1 LAANGAGRRQVV
13 DRTSPKGSQ
22 VEELVKCGRD
32 PSYFTNSYCKIQHP
46 KRGTIPFKTYPFQ
59 NDCLKAFRKHAF
71 NLVLKSRQLGI
82 STIIAAFAVWTAL
95 FRRDKNILVIATKLS
110 TAKNFIKKV
119 VKILDNLPPWMR
131 LCNYEKSQ
139 QEVRFDNGSVIKAVP
154 TTDDAGRSEALSLL
168 IVDEA
173 AFVRN
178 FEEIWSALFPTLS
191 EGGGAIVLSTPNGVG
206 GKYHDLWL
214 GAESGCGFG
223 EDDVGDNGFHP
234 IRLPWQVHP
243 EHGSEYYEKMSSK
256 LGPRKTAQEL
266 DCDFLSSGENFIKA
280 VTQIWINQEQ
290 RAPISREGPE
300 GQVWVWS
307 DPKPGHKYLIAAD
320 VARGDAK
327 DNTTFIGIDMTTGE
341 EVFEYQGKIYPD
353 VLAANLDLYG
363 RKYNNALVAVE
374 HNTFGNHT
382 LIDLRKLRYPNIFY
396 RTASKHAVENHYPS
410 EKDKPGFDTQTA
422 TRQDALARFEDSMR
436 CHVVTPRSSRFYEEV
451 QSFIWLD
458 EKPQAKKGK
467 HDDLIMAMAI
477 ACWVYRTYFET
488 YRLSCMSADGKLRTF
503 GEKPLFMYMTKTS
516 RAFVNPN
523 PISPHVLVNRDAG
536 KPPDANQLREERR
549 KNLPAGA
556 EQEFE
561 ELKWLRN

>member
-1 LAANGAGRRQVV
+1 M
-13 DRTSPKGSQ
+13 
-22 VEELVKCGRD
+22 KCGRD

-59 NDCLKAFRKHAF
+59 DDCLKAFRKHAF
-71 NLVLKSRQLGI
+71 NIVLKSRQLGL

-191 EGGGAIVLSTPNGVG
+191 EGGSAIVLSTPNGVG
-206 GKYHDLWL
+206 GQYHDLWL
-214 GAESGCGFG
+214 GAEDGGFG
-223 EDDVGDNGFHP
+223 EDDEGSNGFHP

-243 EHGSEYYEKMSSK
+243 EHGEEYFEKMSRK

-266 DCDFLSSGENFIKA
+266 LCDFLSSGENFLKA
-280 VTQIWINQEQ
+280 VTQVWINQEQ
-290 RAPISREGPE
+290 RTPISREGPE

-327 DNTTFIGIDMTTGE
+327 DNTTFVGIDMTTGE
-341 EVFEYQGKIYPD
+341 MAFEYQGKIYPD
-353 VLAANLDLYG
+353 VLAENLDFYG

-396 RTASKHAVENHYPS
+396 RTAPKHAVENHYPS

-451 QSFIWLD
+451 QSFVWLD

-488 YRLSCMSADGKLRTF
+488 YRLSCMGPDGKLRAS
-503 GEKPLFMYMTKTS
+503 GDKPLFMYMSKTQ
-516 RAFVNPN
+516 RPYTPMNPN
-523 PISPHVLVNRDAG
+523 VMISRDR
-536 KPPDANQLREERR
+536 PR
-549 KNLPAGA
+549 LPAGV
-556 EQEFE
+556 
-561 ELKWLRN
+561 ELDLDQIKWLLS